1 MSNLNQLEPKS
12 VWGYFSQLCDIP
24 RPSKHEEKISLFLES
39 FGKNLGLETIR
50 DQAGNV
56 IIRKPATPGMEN
68 RRMVI
73 LQGHMDMVPD
83 KAKDSTHDFLKDPIE
98 AYVDGDWIKAK
109 GTTLGA
115 DNGIAVAM
123 AMALLAAKDI
133 PHGPIEALFT
143 VDEEAG
149 MNGVRALATNS
160 LKGDILLNLD
170 SEEEGS
176 FYIGCAGGVDTD
188 MVVSYQ
194 PEPASAGDPAY
205 QLTVSGL
212 KGGHSGGDIHL
223 GRGNAIKI
231 LNRVLWQAQEQF
243 QLRLAAIQGG
253 SPIHNAIARDATAVL
268 TVPAT
273 EKEAFLKYVKTFAEA
288 IQQEYTL
295 TDAGLKID
303 IVETKSPQNV
313 MDKMAQDKL
322 LKILCACPHGVIDM
336 TPDMPELVRTSTNL
350 GHLRME
356 NNQVIIYTLQRSS
369 VDSLRDEVARMVYSI
384 AQLAGV
390 KATWS
395 NVYPGWNPNLN
406 SPIVKVAKEI
416 FQKMYGKTP
425 EVKAIHAGLECG
437 FIGDKYPNLDMIS
450 YGAELLHVHSPDEKL
465 NISSTKRIW
474 DLTLEIL
481 KNVPVK

>member
-12 VWGYFSQLCDIP
+12 VWGYFNQICAIP
-24 RPSKHEEKISLFLES
+24 RPSKHEEKVSLFLED
-39 FGKNLGLETIR
+39 FGKSLGLETIR
-50 DQAGNV
+50 DQVGNV
-56 IIRKPATPGMEN
+56 IIRKPATPGMES
-68 RRMVI
+68 RQMVI

-98 AYVDGDWIKAK
+98 TYVDGDWVKAK

-123 AMALLAAKDI
+123 AMAILASKDI

-149 MNGVRALATNS
+149 MNGVRSLADDA

-170 SEEEGS
+170 SEEES

-188 MVVSYQ
+188 IAVSYQ
-194 PEPASAGDPAY
+194 AESVPADSQAY

-212 KGGHSGGDIHL
+212 QGGHSGGDIHL

-231 LNRVLWQAQEQF
+231 LNRILWQAQAQF

-253 SPIHNAIARDATAVL
+253 SQIHNAIARDATAMVV
-268 TVPAT
+268 VPAKG
-273 EKEAFLKYVKTFAEA
+273 KEVFLKYVKEFAEA
-288 IQQEYTL
+288 VRQEYTL
-295 TDAGLKID
+295 TDAGLKIE
-303 IVETKSPQNV
+303 VMETKLPQSV
-313 MDKMAQDKL
+313 MDKIAQDKL
-322 LKILCACPHGVIDM
+322 LKILCACPHGVMDM
-336 TPDMPELVRTSTNL
+336 TPDMPDLVRTSTNL
-350 GHLRME
+350 GHLHME
-356 NNQVIIYTLQRSS
+356 NNQVIIYTMQRSS
-369 VDSLRDEVARMVYSI
+369 VDSLRDEVARMVYSV

-390 KATWS
+390 QATWS

-406 SPIVKVAKEI
+406 SSILKVAKDI
-416 FQKMYGKTP
+416 FQKMYGKEP

-437 FIGDKYPNLDMIS
+437 FIGDKNPKLDMIS
-450 YGAELLHVHSPDEKL
+450 YGAELLHAHSPDEKL
-465 NISSTKRIW
+465 NIPSTKRIW